1 MPREGYQLKT
11 IEAYG
16 LSKELSINNLKK
28 IIKTIKGISQAKKI
42 IKEFKPD
49 VVIGTGGYI
58 CGAVILAAN
67 KLKIPTMLHES
78 NAFPGKAVKMLA
90 KKTNV
95 IMVSFETAIGR
106 IPNAKKIVLT
116 GTPTREV
123 KKNITN
129 SDKIKEIEKY
139 SLNPAKP
146 TVLVFGGSQGAKR
159 INETIIDLAV
169 KKLNKR
175 YQILLVAGQKQY
187 EEVKKE
193 LSQKKLDINKLDSI
207 KIVPYIYEMVE
218 AMNMADIMVCRSGAT
233 TITEIAKL
241 GKPAIFIPLPNV
253 SHNHQ
258 QYNAEVLEAVNAA
271 KIIDNN
277 KLNAEDLNK
286 KIEAMLEKE
295 TLRVMGENA
304 KKIAINDTQ
313 ERIYKEIKLLIS

>member
-1 MPREGYQLKT
+1 M
-11 IEAYG
+11 
-16 LSKELSINNLKK
+16 
-28 IIKTIKGISQAKKI
+28 
-42 IKEFKPD
+42 
-49 VVIGTGGYI
+49 
-58 CGAVILAAN
+58 
-67 KLKIPTMLHES
+67 
-78 NAFPGKAVKMLA
+78 
-90 KKTNV
+90 
-95 IMVSFETAIGR
+95 
-106 IPNAKKIVLT
+106 
-116 GTPTREV
+116 
-123 KKNITN
+123 

-159 INETIIDLAV
+159 INETIIDLAA
-169 KKLNKR
+169 KKLNKK

-193 LSQKKLDINKLDSI
+193 LNKKGLDINKLDGI
-207 KIVPYIYEMVE
+207 KVVPYIYEMVE

-258 QYNAEVLEAVNAA
+258 QYNAEVLKEVNAA
-271 KIIDNN
+271 EIINN
-277 KLNAEDLNK
+277 DTLNAEDLSK
-286 KIEAMLEKE
+286 TIERMLDKDA
-295 TLRVMGENA
+295 LRIMGENA